1 MTTGNRKSL
10 SWDNDARWT
19 FLEMR
24 VWNLRRLLQAVVK
37 GDRPRRGTT
46 NWRLLYTFRLLP
58 YIGSKD
64 LATRI
69 YSLLARNEARLRAV
83 TETLDA
89 KDLLTKKEQSHGR

>member
-1 MTTGNRKSL
+1 MTPGNRQPL
-10 SWDNDARWT
+10 TPDARQV

-46 NWRLLYTFRLLP
+46 NWRLLHAYRLLP

-69 YSLLARNEARLRAV
+69 YNMLVRHEDRLRAV
-83 TETLDA
+83 TLLLDA
-89 KDLLTKKEQSHGR
+89 ENLFTGEEQNHVG